1 MQHTST
7 PQYSG
12 LPQNTPSVDSLRV
25 LAEAA
30 EQSPITSAPWEGSS
44 SFAEQA
50 IYASRIAGVDADT
63 PGTIGSAH
71 QDSVR
76 TAIETPKEADENEYS
91 FRSDRKM
98 NGNFQM
104 EMPPAPFVLD
114 LLKEAKKRP
123 TKMLL
128 AYCMHSL
135 VPNLEALCQ
144 TAYFP
149 IEPLSFGA
157 LATMYG
163 MLYYMTMDLFVD
175 TDDPLARNHDYE
187 AYSKLLEQN
196 FHLALEHYSVVVT
209 PTLDNVK
216 ALCIGVGERHV
227 ALTSCD

>member
-1 MQHTST
+1 M
-7 PQYSG
+7 
-12 LPQNTPSVDSLRV
+12 DSLRV

-30 EQSPITSAPWEGSS
+30 EQSPATSAPFEGSS

-50 IYASRIAGVDADT
+50 IHASRMAGVDADT
-63 PGTIGSAH
+63 TGASEGVSH

-76 TAIETPKEADENEYS
+76 TAIETPKESDDNEYS

-98 NGNFQM
+98 NRNFQM

-114 LLKEAKKRP
+114 LLKEVKKRP
-123 TKMLL
+123 SKMLL

-144 TAYFP
+144 AAYFP

-175 TDDPLARNHDYE
+175 TDDPLARNYDYE
-187 AYSKLLEQN
+187 AYYKLLEQN

-216 ALCIGVGERHV
+216 ALCIGVSKQQRQ
-227 ALTSCD
+227 TSCD